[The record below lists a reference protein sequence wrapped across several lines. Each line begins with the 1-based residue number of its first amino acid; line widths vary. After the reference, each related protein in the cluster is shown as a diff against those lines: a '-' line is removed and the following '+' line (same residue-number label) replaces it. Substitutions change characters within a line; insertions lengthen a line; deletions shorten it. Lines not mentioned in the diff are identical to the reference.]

1 MKTLT
6 KKLLRIVDLYDSKVD
21 DKTKQ
26 YLSTFSSIDSPPQG
40 LMLMEDV
47 IKQYESGE
55 TTSGTYLV
63 FARCSDL
70 YTDPTYNR
78 GDNLRY
84 TNQKQ
89 HITKT
94 GGYSYN
100 ASDTLSVYLRPDLF
114 AVLTKGNNRTSMRY
128 ACGMDPD
135 TRVVVSLKLDPKN
148 ISHDEMIRIESVDH
162 NTDCN
167 YRTNQT
173 GDDKFKSAFYA
184 KEGWAV
190 ELHDYLLPFDI
201 TVANIADTKFIA
213 PSHSYLSTARR
224 EAGDQYTSRY
234 LKAFTENECSNE
246 VLGNASVAGAI
257 FLKKFAEYIDEVDR
271 LNQCDSFSECLNFWY
286 NQRADLLRIVKAKNL
301 TQSDLT
307 AGNGVYKG
315 DEPTIARYVFI
326 YNEYCRIKELNH
338 NKTYAGAIPLGGEK
352 WKEFVDSAPV
362 WMQAGLTQMAGT
374 QFVV

>member
-6 KKLLRIVDLYDSKVD
+6 KKLLRIVDLYDDKVD

-26 YLSTFSSIDSPPQG
+26 CLSSFSCIDSPPHG
-40 LMLMEDV
+40 LMLMEDI
-47 IKQYESGE
+47 IKQYESGDI
-55 TTSGTYLV
+55 TSGTYLV
-63 FARCSDL
+63 LARCGDL
-70 YTDPTYNR
+70 YTDTTYNR

-84 TNQKQ
+84 NNQKQ
-89 HITKT
+89 HISKI
-94 GGYSYN
+94 GGFSYN
-100 ASDTLSVYLRPDLF
+100 ASDTLSAYLRPDLF

-128 ACGMDPD
+128 ACGMD
-135 TRVVVSLKLDPKN
+135 TNSRLVVSLKLHPKN
-148 ISHDEMIRIESVDH
+148 ISHSEMIRIESLDH

-184 KEGWAV
+184 KESWAV

-201 TVANIADTKFIA
+201 TVANIDDAKFIA
-213 PSHSYLSTARR
+213 PSHSYLSKARR
-224 EAGDQYTSRY
+224 EAGDQCTSRY
-234 LKAFTENECSNE
+234 LKAFTENECSHE
-246 VLGNASVAGAI
+246 VLGNAAVAGSI
-257 FLKKFAEYIDEVDR
+257 FLKQFSEYIDEIDR

-286 NQRADLLRIVKAKNL
+286 NERAELLRIVKAKNL

-307 AGNGVYKG
+307 TGNGVYKG
-315 DEPTIARYVFI
+315 DEPTISRYVFI

-338 NKTYAGAIPLGGEK
+338 NKTYATAIPLGGER
-352 WKEFVDSAPV
+352 WKEFINSAPV
-362 WMQAGLTQMAGT
+362 WMQGGLTQMAET

>member
-1 MKTLT
+1 MKT
-6 KKLLRIVDLYDSKVD
+6 KMKNLLRIVDLYDRKVD
-21 DKTKQ
+21 DKTKH

-47 IKQYESGE
+47 IKQYESGVIL
-55 TTSGTYLV
+55 SGTYLV
-63 FARCSDL
+63 SARCGDL

-89 HITKT
+89 HITQT

-100 ASDTLSVYLRPDLF
+100 ASDTLSAYLRPNLF

-128 ACGMDPD
+128 ACGMDPNS
-135 TRVVVSLKLDPKN
+135 RVVVSLKLHPKN
-148 ISHDEMIRIESVDH
+148 ISQDEMIRIESVDH

-190 ELHDYLLPFDI
+190 ELYDYLLPFDI
-201 TVANIADTKFIA
+201 TIANIDDTKFIA
-213 PSHSYLSTARR
+213 PSHSYLDNARKK
-224 EAGDQYTSRY
+224 AGDVYTSRY
-234 LKAFTENECSNE
+234 LKAFTENECSSE
-246 VLGNASVAGAI
+246 VLGNAAVAGAF
-257 FLKKFAEYIDEVDR
+257 FLKSFAEYIDEVDR
-271 LNQCDSFSECLNFWY
+271 LNRCDSFSECLNFWY
-286 NQRADLLRIVKAKNL
+286 KERAELLRIVKAKNL

-307 AGNGVYKG
+307 VGNGVYKG
-315 DEPTIARYVFI
+315 NEPTIARYVFI

-338 NKTYAGAIPLGGEK
+338 NKTYATAIPLGGER
-352 WKEFVDSAPV
+352 WKDFISSAPV
-362 WMQAGLTQMAGT
+362 WMQGGLTQMAET

>member
-1 MKTLT
+1 MKILT
-6 KKLLRIVDLYDSKVD
+6 KKPLKIVDLYDSKVD
-21 DKTKQ
+21 DKTKY
-26 YLSTFSSIDSPPQG
+26 YLSTFSCIDSPPQG

-47 IKQYESGE
+47 IQKYDTGE
-55 TTSGTYLV
+55 ITSGTYLV
-63 FARCSDL
+63 SARCGDL
-70 YTDPTYNR
+70 YTDLIYNR

-84 TNQKQ
+84 NNQKQ
-89 HITKT
+89 HIVKL
-94 GGYSYN
+94 GGFSYD
-100 ASDTLSVYLRPDLF
+100 AADTLSVFLRPNCTP
-114 AVLTKGNNRTSMRY
+114 VLTKGNNRTSMRY

-135 TRVVVSLKLDPKN
+135 SRVVVSLKLHPKN
-148 ISHDEMIRIESVDH
+148 ISFDEMIRIESVDH

-201 TVANIADTKFIA
+201 TVANIDETKFIA
-213 PSHSYLSTARR
+213 PSHSYLSKARR

-234 LKAFTENECSNE
+234 LKAFTENECSHE
-246 VLGNASVAGAI
+246 VLGNAAVAGAI
-257 FLKKFAEYIDEVDR
+257 FLKQFSEYIDEVDR

-286 NQRADLLRIVKAKNL
+286 NKRADLLRVVKAKNL

-307 AGNGVYKG
+307 TGNGVYKG

-326 YNEYCRIKELNH
+326 YNEYCRIEDLNH
-338 NKTYAGAIPLGGEK
+338 NKTYATSIPLGGEK
-352 WKEFVDSAPV
+352 WKEFVNSAPV
-362 WMQAGLTQMAGT
+362 WMQGGLTQMAET